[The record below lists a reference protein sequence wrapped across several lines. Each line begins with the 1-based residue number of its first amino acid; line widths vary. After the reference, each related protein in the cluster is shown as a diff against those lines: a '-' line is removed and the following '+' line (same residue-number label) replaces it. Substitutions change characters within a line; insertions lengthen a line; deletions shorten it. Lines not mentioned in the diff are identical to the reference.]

1 MPYIS
6 SHIRKTIDPQ
16 LKLLLERSK
25 NASVGELNY
34 IISRICDAW
43 LHAHALGPKYS
54 DFNDIIG
61 VLECA
66 RLEMDYVLERA
77 KTELYYRLVRPYE
90 DEKRSV
96 NGEVFT
102 NLAVDLTNVPSDTVD
117 ERS

>member
-34 IISRICDAW
+34 IVTRICDAW
-43 LHAHALGPKYS
+43 LNAHALGPKYA
-54 DFNDIIG
+54 DFNAILG

-66 RLEMDYVLERA
+66 KL
-77 KTELYYRLVRPYE
+77 ELYRQLVAPYE

-96 NGEVFT
+96 NGDVYT
-102 NLAVDLTNVPSDTVD
+102 GVSIDYGTPPSDT
-117 ERS
+117 EIEAFLSEGEE